1 MTTYLLENSWSE
13 QRRRLAALEAWFDPG
28 TIRHLE
34 ALGVSRGWQCLE
46 VGAGGGSIAQW
57 LAERV
62 GAEGH
67 VLATDL
73 DTRFLD
79 GLRIPNLEVRR
90 HDIVVDAPPEGA
102 FDLVHARFVVEHVAA
117 RMTALGR
124 MVRAL
129 KPGGWLLVEETDSAS
144 WVADPSSAPEAV
156 ALFAKWTAAYAQLL
170 RMTGATAY
178 AGRLLYGELRALGLT
193 EFGAEG
199 RVFMVQG
206 GSAPAGE
213 VWQLTAQQVSAPIV
227 QAGLLSADEMTRIVA
242 LLGDP
247 TFAWME
253 GLVMAAWGRTPAT

>member
-34 ALGVSRGWQCLE
+34 ALGVARGWECLE
-46 VGAGGGSIAQW
+46 VGAGGGSIARW

-79 GLRIPNLEVRR
+79 VLRVPNLEVRR
-90 HDIVVDAPPEGA
+90 HDILADTLPEGA
-102 FDLVHARFVVEHVAA
+102 FDLVHARFIVEHLAA
-117 RMTALGR
+117 RMTALGN

-144 WVADPSSAPEAV
+144 WVADPFSAPEAA

-170 RMTGATAY
+170 QTTGATAY

-199 RVFMVQG
+199 RVFIVQG
-206 GSAPAGE
+206 GSSPAGE
-213 VWQLTAQQVSAPIV
+213 VWQLTAQQVSARIV
-227 QAGLLSADEMTRIVA
+227 GAGLLSADEMARVVA

-247 TFAWME
+247 SFAWME
-253 GLVMAAWGRTPAT
+253 GLVMAAWGRKT